1 MKGNTTG
8 CLKTRMIMKLKALW
22 QHIVETLLNQ
32 LESVSRMAD
41 LPLKVDYQNAVSK
54 ISIFGLLK

>member
-8 CLKTRMIMKLKALW
+8 CLKTRMTMKLKAPW

>member
-8 CLKTRMIMKLKALW
+8 CLKTRMIMKLKVPW

-41 LPLKVDYQNAVSK
+41 LPL
-54 ISIFGLLK
+54 

>member
-8 CLKTRMIMKLKALW
+8 CLKTRMIMKLKVPW

-32 LESVSRMAD
+32 LESVKICTFFWVKIAKICKFRGKN
-41 LPLKVDYQNAVSK
+41 LKK
-54 ISIFGLLK
+54 